1 MKKIIFI
8 DIDGTLLDIKTGIP
22 HSSVQAIRKAR
33 KKGHKI
39 FVCTGRARSQVGPS
53 ILNIGFD
60 GCVYSAGTVV
70 EVGEQRVYMDKL
82 DAQMVAS
89 IVKDLEHMGIGYILE
104 GYDYCYVNQI
114 AADYFSGIHKDA
126 VTDETVSYI
135 NERKIKT
142 IQEYEPRDIINKLSF
157 FAHHQDEILKIKDLY
172 GAKFDFMIHESKP
185 SEMIPAEL
193 TLPGISKASGM
204 DIVLDCLAARLE
216 QTISFGDS
224 RNDMEMVE
232 HANLGICMGNGINA
246 LKEIAD
252 HVTDTLQN
260 DGIYKAFEIHG
271 LL

>member
-8 DIDGTLLDIKTGIP
+8 DIDGTLLDMKTGIP

-70 EVGEQRVYMDKL
+70 EVGEKMVHMDKL

-89 IVKDLEHMGIGYILE
+89 IVIDLEHMGIGYILE
-104 GYDYCYVNQI
+104 GFDYCYIDKI
-114 AADYFSGIHKDA
+114 AADHFSVLHKDA
-126 VTDETVSYI
+126 YNNENVSFI
-135 NERKIKT
+135 NERKTKT
-142 IQEYEPRDIINKLSF
+142 IQEYDPGDVINKLSF
-157 FAHHQDEILKIKDLY
+157 FAHHQDEIVKLKDLY

-185 SEMIPAEL
+185 SELIPTEL

-204 DIVLDCLAARLE
+204 DIVLDCLAANLE

-232 HANLGICMGNGINA
+232 HANLGICMGNGIDA
-246 LKEIAD
+246 LKQIAD
-252 HVTDTLQN
+252 HVTDTLEN
-260 DGIYKAFEIHG
+260 DGIFKAFEKHG